1 MNEAISVLL
10 TQIACMPRPP
20 PPLVLGAKVSESE
33 YGCESSGRA
42 QSEMGMGRGA
52 VKPF

>member
-10 TQIACMPRPP
+10 TQIACMPRPL
-20 PPLVLGAKVSESE
+20 PPLRFGAKVSESE
-33 YGCESSGRA
+33 SGCESSG
-42 QSEMGMGRGA
+42 QKGGGT

>member
-10 TQIACMPRPP
+10 TQIACMPR